1 MTIAVFRSYG
11 DVSYQA
17 EHDGP
22 YDQMHALVQQPP
34 GYVSRK
40 LFRAAD
46 GETVVIAE
54 FTDFDSVEA
63 WGAQVEHKQ
72 AQEAGKDHVYAAY
85 DVAVC
90 EVVERHIKRRDENA

>member
-1 MTIAVFRSYG
+1 MTIAVFRSYV
-11 DVSYQA
+11 DASYQA
-17 EHDGP
+17 EHDGL
-22 YDQMHALVQQPP
+22 YDQMHTLVQQSP
-34 GYVSRK
+34 GYVSHK
-40 LFRAAD
+40 LFKAAD

-63 WGAQVEHKQ
+63 WGAQVDHKQ

-90 EVVERHIKRRDENA
+90 EVVERHIKHRSEDA